1 MSVNPH
7 NSVHLHLKRN
17 DHIYLIYGIL
27 PTLNSFDFP
36 RSLMSFPCPMI
47 RNIIFVKNIDFINIE
62 PF

>member
-7 NSVHLHLKRN
+7 NSVHQHLKWN
-17 DHIYLIYGIL
+17 DQFYLIYGIL

-36 RSLMSFPCPMI
+36 RSLMSFPSPMI
-47 RNIIFVKNIDFINIE
+47 RNIIFVKNIDFINNK